1 MVFFGL
7 MGDLFPGINPP
18 RKVNPALEE
27 HVRLACENL
36 KNYPDELFRLKVVQL
51 EELLE
56 IRHCVF
62 VMGPPGAGKTQTW
75 KTLAE
80 ARTIRGEKTK
90 YVDINPK
97 SVKTE
102 ELYGFISMATREWK
116 DGLLS
121 KVMRDLG
128 EIPDEKVCSFFFLF

>member
-1 MVFFGL
+1 VREDEVVFFGL
-7 MGDLFPGINPP
+7 LKDLFPGIDPP
-18 RKVNPALEE
+18 RKVDEKLEAYVE
-27 HVRLACENL
+27 MACKSLGNH
-36 KNYPDELFRLKVVQL
+36 PDETFRLKCVQL

-62 VMGPPGAGKTQTW
+62 VMGPPGAGKSQTW

-80 ARTIRGEKTK
+80 ARNLRGEKTK
-90 YVDINPK
+90 CVDINPK
-97 SVKTE
+97 AVKTE

-121 KVMRDLG
+121 KVR
-128 EIPDEKVCSFFFLF
+128 VVW